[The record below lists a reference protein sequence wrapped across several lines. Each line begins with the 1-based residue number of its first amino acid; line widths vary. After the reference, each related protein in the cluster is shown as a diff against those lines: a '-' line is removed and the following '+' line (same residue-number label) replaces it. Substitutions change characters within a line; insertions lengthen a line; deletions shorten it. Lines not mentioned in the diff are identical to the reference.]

1 MHPILIRIANFQ
13 IYSYGVMLFL
23 SFLIGTKL
31 VEVRAKKF
39 GVDPAKITDLAILV
53 LVAVIIGARFL
64 YVVFHWTEFQNDL
77 IGTIAFWRG
86 GLGGLMF
93 FGGLLFALIAGLIF
107 VRRNKLPMLKML
119 DAIAPSIVLGEGLT
133 RLGCFLNGCCFGK
146 PTNSFLGVIFPSE
159 SAAGCTFDIPIH
171 PTQLYSSLAGFILFI
186 TALILEKKRL
196 KDGLLFGI
204 IMMFYTL
211 FRFGI
216 DFVRYYE
223 NSANFWGNQIIA
235 FGLFIL
241 ALIFTIAQYKRK
253 T

>member
-31 VEVRAKKF
+31 VEIRAKKF
-39 GVDPAKITDLAILV
+39 GVEPTKITDLAILA
-53 LVAVIIGARFL
+53 LIAVIIGARLL
-64 YVVFHWTEFQNDL
+64 YVIFHWPEFKNDL

-93 FGGLLFALIAGLIF
+93 FGGFLGAFLVGVIYI
-107 VRRNKLPMLKML
+107 RKQKIPMLKML
-119 DAIAPSIVLGEGLT
+119 DAVAPSIVLGEGLT
-133 RLGCFLNGCCFGK
+133 RIGCFLNGCCFGK
-146 PTNSFLGVIFPSE
+146 PTGSFLGLVFPPD
-159 SAAGCTFDIPIH
+159 SAAGYTFTCPIH
-171 PTQLYSSLAGFILFI
+171 ATQLYSSLAGFVLFI
-186 TALILEKKRL
+186 IALILERKHL
-196 KDGLLFGI
+196 KDGMLFGT
-204 IMMFYTL
+204 IMIFYGL

-223 NSANFWGNQIIA
+223 NLSNFWVNQIIA
-235 FGLFIL
+235 IGLI
-241 ALIFTIAQYKRK
+241 IFAVVYSVIVSKRK